1 MSGPDSERTPGTAYG
16 LIPAYIDHDLSVPT
30 DLGRFIMRTA
40 AWDRLSRMTRMLFSA
55 DVRIA

>member
-40 AWDRLSRMTRMLFSA
+40 A
-55 DVRIA
+55 